1 MKWFQKPQED
11 GRQSEATYQTYA
23 ATVLAAARLLAS
35 LRRTSP
41 RSGSLLEREC
51 SRSQELGH
59 PLTLLQLE
67 LADWPRVLQSLGED
81 RASQTLEELEL
92 VLHGTLRNTDIL
104 LTETKGSFT
113 ILLPGT
119 TAQDAPTV
127 MRNLRQAIHGYR
139 ILAPDGTAFFLRLHP
154 WIGSASLPEDG
165 SSAEAL
171 NQVLHQRLEAQKH
184 LPTPLPDEAPTEK
197 TPPLR
202 LVA

>member
-1 MKWFQKPQED
+1 MKWFQKPQEE
-11 GRQSEATYQTYA
+11 GRRDEATSQLYA
-23 ATVLAAARLLAS
+23 ATVLAAARLLAALHKTAS
-35 LRRTSP
+35 L
-41 RSGSLLEREC
+41 SGSLLEREC

-67 LADWPRVLQSLGED
+67 LADWSSTAQSIGEA
-81 RASQTLEELEL
+81 RAIQTLEELEL
-92 VLHGTLRNTDIL
+92 VLRGTLRNTDIL

-127 MRNLRQAIHGYR
+127 IRNLRQAIHGYR
-139 ILAPDGTAFFLRLHP
+139 ILGPDGTAFFLRLHP

-171 NQVLHQRLEAQKH
+171 TQALHQCLEAQKQ
-184 LPTPLPDEAPTEK
+184 LPTPPPDEVMTEK